1 MRKMMLEGK
10 KPAECG
16 YCWKVEGIG
25 RNNIS
30 DRINK
35 SIIYK
40 AEDIKKIQEMN
51 WADDVNLKTLEISF
65 DRQCNFA
72 CSYCNAGYSTTWSYD
87 IAKNGPYQ
95 NFIAEGGGGGA
106 YQTDGAWSTAYGKHL
121 DDNPYVDKKDQI
133 PCDPVRPLPKRSVDL
148 PDEGSLVHF
157 FGATNMPHPLDPQ
170 SDKKV
175 GINFKKYDN
184 GAITYQ
190 VMGPLEQ
197 VPVGQKVNKYG
208 QTIPEKYSWIDPRT
222 EELLMR
228 RPDGTFTEKGRGLY
242 SYLVG
247 EKGGGVWSLID
258 RNITSISQKNIAD
271 PWA

>member
-1 MRKMMLEGK
+1 MATYDIDSLKEDLPTAKELAQFVYDKTGVSLDLLGKKKEEQYIVAKNALEGK
-10 KPAECG
+10 KVPSEYA
-16 YCWKVEGIG
+16 
-25 RNNIS
+25 
-30 DRINK
+30 
-35 SIIYK
+35 
-40 AEDIKKIQEMN
+40 
-51 WADDVNLKTLEISF
+51 T
-65 DRQCNFA
+65 
-72 CSYCNAGYSTTWSYD
+72 
-87 IAKNGPYQ
+87 
-95 NFIAEGGGGGA
+95 
-106 YQTDGAWSTAYGKHL
+106 

-133 PCDPVRPLPKRSVDL
+133 PCDPVRPLPKRSMDL
-148 PDEGSLVHF
+148 PDESSMVHF

-184 GAITYQ
+184 GCITYQ

-222 EELLMR
+222 EEMLMR

-247 EKGGGVWSLID
+247 EKGGGVWPLID